1 MKSWKTGPTVF
12 ALALWVTYS
21 FAQQQPR
28 YPVDPQTNWA
38 IGAKQKP
45 ADELKK
51 HLDAGSKVMIIDV
64 RQPASFEKESIPGA
78 INIPLAE
85 LEDHLKKLS
94 KDTFIVFT

>member
-1 MKSWKTGPTVF
+1 MKSWKTGLPVL

-28 YPVDPQTNWA
+28 YPVDSQTKWA

-51 HLDAGSKVMIIDV
+51 ELDGGSKVMIIDV
-64 RQPASFEKESIPGA
+64 RQPASFERESIPGA